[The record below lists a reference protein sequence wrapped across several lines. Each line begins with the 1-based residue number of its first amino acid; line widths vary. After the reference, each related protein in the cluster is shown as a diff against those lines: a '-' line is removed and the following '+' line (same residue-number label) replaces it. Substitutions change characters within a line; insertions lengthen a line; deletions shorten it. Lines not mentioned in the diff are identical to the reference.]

1 MHRKFGRYSG
11 SVFCLQRIVD
21 EATHSATLTLSAVL
35 LSTPHVLRRNRA
47 INRGSGS
54 RRKLGREKSRVQ
66 HDSKQLLVLRQSHDG
81 NAVRTP
87 EKRPLARSFSN
98 HTRGLVNSG

>member
-1 MHRKFGRYSG
+1 MHRKFGGYSG

-54 RRKLGREKSRVQ
+54 RRKDAKKVEYSTIRSSSWFCASRTMGTPFALQ
-66 HDSKQLLVLRQSHDG
+66 R
-81 NAVRTP
+81 NAHS
-87 EKRPLARSFSN
+87 LARSQI
-98 HTRGLVNSG
+98 TLGA